1 MHDDDVRQL
10 FAYVAAPPSVAS
22 SSSQSEEYESSD
34 DENDKSLMWT
44 HNGSSAS
51 TDIISPI
58 EEEASSDGNNKS
70 LVRIATLGPVRTSL
84 LLDDDDDDDDED
96 DDDNDDNEDIDDNV
110 EAAEEVIPTTGGLSE
125 AEVITPVPSVI
136 LGKNDTHGV
145 PLSKEELEF
154 ARSGLRILS
163 EILIKMGRP
172 KREKKDK
179 LPKFKVPSNHV
190 QFNGDPE
197 QLEPFI
203 THMQL
208 AHSEYTT
215 GPAADKDNP
224 LFINKL
230 VEYFVKESSVRH
242 WFEAYAVK
250 RREKRLKLSWSKLV
264 LALRKDYGIQD
275 LMEEHLTKFHNLTQ
289 GKDNIH
295 AYIAKKKTA
304 ALLVK
309 DHVTPLVLMYAFMQG
324 LREDF
329 ATYVRE
335 KGPST
340 VEEAQAAAITYEG
353 LQRKKHKRAPHEN
366 ITSSIK
372 RKNVSFAESGGGN
385 NKKLRTKAQ
394 QVALDELLELR
405 RGKCFYCGSTAH
417 QKNECNSTSMVK
429 DAHFAKIKQLKARIN
444 TSD

>member
-1 MHDDDVRQL
+1 MIENDLKQL

-22 SSSQSEEYESSD
+22 SSSQSEECESSD
-34 DENDKSLMWT
+34 DENDKSLLWT

-51 TDIISPI
+51 ADIISPI
-58 EEEASSDGNNKS
+58 EEEASSDGNNES
-70 LVRIATLGPVRTSL
+70 LVRIATLGPVRTSVIR
-84 LLDDDDDDDDED
+84 DDDDDDED
-96 DDDNDDNEDIDDNV
+96 DDDKDDDNDNEDIDDNV
-110 EAAEEVIPTTGGLSE
+110 EAAEEGIHD
-125 AEVITPVPSVI
+125 IQ
-136 LGKNDTHGV
+136 GV
-145 PLSKEELEF
+145 TPLSKEEIEL
-154 ARSGLRILS
+154 ARSGLRLLT
-163 EILIKMGRP
+163 EILIKTGKP
-172 KREKKDK
+172 KREKRDK

-230 VEYFVKESSVRH
+230 VEYFVKDSSVRQ

-250 RREKRLKLSWSKLV
+250 RREKRLKLSWNKLV

-304 ALLVK
+304 AILVK
-309 DHVTPLVLMYAFMQG
+309 EHLTPLVLLYSFLQG
-324 LREDF
+324 LRPDV
-329 ATYVRE
+329 ALHVRE
-335 KGPST
+335 RNPTT
-340 VEEAQAAAITYEG
+340 VEEAQSAAITYEG
-353 LQRKKHKRAPHEN
+353 LQRKHKKATSNNTSKIIPSSSVAA
-366 ITSSIK
+366 SSIENHPVK
-372 RKNVSFAESGGGN
+372 RKQVSFAAESNG
-385 NKKLRTKAQ
+385 KRIRTKDQ
-394 QVALDELLELR
+394 QTALDELMALR
-405 RGKCFYCGSTAH
+405 KGKCFDCGSGTHLKGSCTASNDI
-417 QKNECNSTSMVK
+417 KG
-429 DAHFAKIKQLKARIN
+429 AHENKVKQLKSRIN
-444 TSD
+444 SSK